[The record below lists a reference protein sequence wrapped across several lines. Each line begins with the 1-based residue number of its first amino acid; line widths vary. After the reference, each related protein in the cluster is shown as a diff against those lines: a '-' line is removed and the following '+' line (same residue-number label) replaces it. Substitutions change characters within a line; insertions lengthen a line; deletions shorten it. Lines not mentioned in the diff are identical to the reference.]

1 MGLGKLIGGAAA
13 IFIILLALAIW
24 LLPWWGWL
32 ILVVLFVAF
41 VLLCIFTPLGP
52 ALLGI
57 LGTAAETA
65 GAAAEAGLL
74 SRIFGGGTPSGQ
86 QGTPGPGISSLLLP
100 LILIGAL
107 GTAIYFVLAKLGLN
121 TMTSGL
127 VILLVILL
135 GVWHKLNPKGATTAL
150 KAAAISAFGIMAVFL
165 LSTLPGKSHIFVM
178 IFVVFFLIGTLA
190 VAGAGTFAL
199 VLIILVATGFAALEF
214 APSLVLP
221 GTPIDTAIKGQQ
233 QAWSSIAQGAGSFI
247 SGTQKGV
254 ERQILVATGNYE
266 QGVEAQQQRPLGV
279 FLDNIDTTADS
290 VPYEREVDVFAT
302 LRAETFK
309 TDQPLDI
316 ELKCCKFSQEG
327 CQKNDG
333 TITPSERFAVE
344 EYDSISIDCIITPE
358 KLGIDQDKGGAAQIS
373 LEAQFTFTTDSFLK
387 TYFMHQDTIR
397 SYRRE
402 QTDPLDAF
410 KITDKNPTAVFT
422 PGPMRIG
429 IGIGAQPVAVV
440 TGTEFGPSAS
450 ITFERNWQDGQT
462 VSIERLTITA
472 PPGIE
477 IRSVDGTPI
486 TDCTETEQ
494 KEHECTITGDL
505 LAQLF
510 PPAELKKPF
519 KTIRVQT
526 AISSTDEL
534 LGQAPLAI
542 RSFKVRAEYKFK
554 IHKETSVT
562 ITKTQR
568 TA

>member
-13 IFIILLALAIW
+13 IFTILLALAIW
-24 LLPWWGWL
+24 LLPWWAWL
-32 ILVVLFVAF
+32 ILIILFIAF
-41 VLLCIFTPLGP
+41 ALLCVFTPLGP
-52 ALLGI
+52 ALLAI

-74 SRIFGGGTPSGQ
+74 SRIFGGGNAPAGQ
-86 QGTPGPGISSLLLP
+86 QGTRGPGISSIILP
-100 LILIGAL
+100 LILIGGL
-107 GTAIYFVLAKLGLN
+107 GTAIYLVLAKLGLN
-121 TMTSGL
+121 TMTSRL
-127 VILLVILL
+127 VILLIILL

-178 IFVVFFLIGTLA
+178 IFIVFFLIGTLA

-199 VLIILVATGFAALEF
+199 VLIILVATGFAAVEF
-214 APSLVLP
+214 APSLVSP
-221 GTPIDTAIKGQQ
+221 GTPIDSAIKGQQ
-233 QAWSSIAQGAGSFI
+233 QAWSSIVQGTSSFI
-247 SGTQKGV
+247 TGAQKGV

-279 FLDNIDTTADS
+279 FLDNIDTTSDS
-290 VPYEREVDVFAT
+290 VAYDQEVDVFAT

-309 TDQPLDI
+309 TEQPLNI
-316 ELKCCKFSQEG
+316 ELKCCKFSQDG
-327 CQKNDG
+327 CQKNEG
-333 TITPSERFAVE
+333 TITPSDSFSVE
-344 EYDSISIDCIITPE
+344 EYDSISLDCIIEPT
-358 KLGIDQDKGGAAQIS
+358 KLTGLEGGPAQIS
-373 LEAQFTFTTDSFLK
+373 LEAQFTFTTDSFIK

-429 IGIGAQPVAVV
+429 IGVGTQPVAVV
-440 TGTEFGPSAS
+440 TGTEFGPSIS
-450 ITFERNWQDGQT
+450 VTFERNWQDGQI
-462 VSIERLTITA
+462 VGIERLVVTA

-477 IRSVDGTPI
+477 LKSVDGKPL
-486 TDCTETEQ
+486 TDCTKTEQ
-494 KEHECTITGDL
+494 KEHECTITGDM

-510 PPAELKKPF
+510 PPEELKKPF

-526 AISSTDEL
+526 GISSTDEL

-542 RSFKVRAEYKFK
+542 RSFKVRAEYTFK

-562 ITKTQR
+562 ITKPQR